1 MHFIVCIYI
10 FFYSQINI
18 FPKSSAKPNI
28 RQSTKGRLEKE
39 NMQRAEKYQPFGK
52 EVTET
57 NPNKI

>member
-1 MHFIVCIYI
+1 MHFIKCI
-10 FFYSQINI
+10 FPLLHQSNL

-28 RQSTKGRLEKE
+28 RQSTSMLEKE
-39 NMQRAEKYQPFGK
+39 NMQRAEQYQPFGK

>member
-1 MHFIVCIYI
+1 MYIY